1 MCFMII
7 VYFLLFSINNNLFGP
22 DGKHLIKTKYF
33 YLQSMFVISVASD
46 SVDLK
51 GLGLK
56 DVRVNSE
63 NLNTSFVYGRKFS
76 NRKPANQTV

>member
-1 MCFMII
+1 MII
-7 VYFLLFSINNNLFGP
+7 VYFLLFSINNLFGL

-33 YLQSMFVISVASD
+33 YLQSMFVISDASD

-56 DVRVNSE
+56 DVRVNSK